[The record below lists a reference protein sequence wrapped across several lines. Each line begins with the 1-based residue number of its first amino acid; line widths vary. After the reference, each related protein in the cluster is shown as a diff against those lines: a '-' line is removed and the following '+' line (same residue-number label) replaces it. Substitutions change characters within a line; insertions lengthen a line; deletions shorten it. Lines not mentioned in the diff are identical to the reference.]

1 MRTLKITL
9 LLAFLII
16 LQMPA
21 CQARQEPLPAPTIIA
36 ATNTLAP
43 IATNTA
49 TATFTPFPSP
59 TTPAATDTPEPT
71 ITPTPLP
78 GIGIGTADAIGLLAE
93 FFTFTRSEPV
103 DDQPAQKGISQSGFS
118 SVILIGE
125 PYLMQAE
132 LVVDL
137 SAEEEP
143 ALTAY
148 WVAFL
153 EYTAHGKE
161 EIMEWVRDNFREAVK
176 NGNTEQTF
184 GNIHI
189 TMQVSGGN
197 SQILTLK
204 VVPAGR

>member
-1 MRTLKITL
+1 MRNINITL
-9 LLAFLII
+9 LLAFLSI

-21 CQARQEPLPAPTIIA
+21 CQARQELLPTPTTMA
-36 ATNTLAP
+36 ATNTPAP
-43 IATNTA
+43 TA
-49 TATFTPFPSP
+49 TVTFTPFPSP
-59 TTPAATDTPEPT
+59 TEPVNTDTPEPT
-71 ITPTPLP
+71 LTPTPLP
-78 GIGIGTADAIGLLAE
+78 GIGIGTADSIGLLAE
-93 FFTFTRSEPV
+93 FFTFTPTEPV
-103 DDQPAQKGISQSGFS
+103 DGQPSQKGVSQSGFS

-125 PYLMQAE
+125 PYLTQAE

-148 WVAFL
+148 WIAFL

-197 SQILTLK
+197 SQIFTLK
-204 VVPAGR
+204 VVPAER